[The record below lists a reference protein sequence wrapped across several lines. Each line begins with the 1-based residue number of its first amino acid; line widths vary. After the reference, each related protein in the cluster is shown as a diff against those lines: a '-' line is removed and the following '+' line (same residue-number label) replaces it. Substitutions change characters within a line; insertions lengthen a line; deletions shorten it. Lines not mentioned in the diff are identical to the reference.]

1 MDFEAFHV
9 DAFPV
14 DQELRDAGCV
24 GPELAHLAGV
34 YCDSPRALVWRN
46 PSSDW
51 RVLALL
57 LPLASRLSLMANPIF
72 AQLARAWG
80 LNVRFV
86 GVDRD
91 GLVYDFRSLLRDRT
105 LKLLLELLAPE
116 NAREPALLD
125 TLFAALADEML
136 TVLQRRR
143 LGWGR
148 HLVVDQRLEPQADA
162 SIFQRETRFPDFLA
176 KLRAA
181 LRDEIVDVD
190 FYGRVLRSV
199 DLRETAFEQR
209 VASLVES
216 SLDAVTMAKL
226 ARTGVGR
233 HLGCYNWLRLDL
245 RHAAPRAHVLASLP
259 GLATFFAETLVPL
272 DAARLSAEGHGDDP
286 GREDLGG
293 DVVVDDRGGHGVG
306 RHDGAGWRDEA
317 GSRAA
322 AGWREEADWDDD
334 ADWGAAPSRSRRD
347 EAPPYDLRAIAARS
361 ASLHSAHWSAV
372 LHRAIDA
379 GQDRAVIEA
388 LAQRFE
394 VGDNVIRRL
403 WRERPQPFGQPPA
416 WHLASILRCLHQAGE
431 RAWPTNEAQ
440 WRELISRALPH
451 EA

>member
-9 DAFPV
+9 DGFPV

-105 LKLLLELLAPE
+105 LKLLLDLLAPE

-181 LRDEIVDVD
+181 LRDEIVDVEL
-190 FYGRVLRSV
+190 YGRVLRSV

-209 VASLVES
+209 VASLLES

-226 ARTGVGR
+226 ARTGAGR

-272 DAARLSAEGHGDDP
+272 DAARLSADGDDGDP
-286 GREDLGG
+286 GREDLDREDGER
-293 DVVVDDRGGHGVG
+293 DDGTDWRGGT
-306 RHDGAGWRDEA
+306 RWRDGAARPDEAGWRDE
-317 GSRAA
+317 SDR
-322 AGWREEADWDDD
+322 DDD
-334 ADWGAAPSRSRRD
+334 FDWGDAPDRSRRD
-347 EAPPYDLRAIAARS
+347 EAPPYDLRAVAARS

-388 LAQRFE
+388 LAQRFA

-403 WRERPQPFGQPPA
+403 WRERPQPLGQPPA
-416 WHLASILRCLHQAGE
+416 WHLAPILRRLHEAGE
-431 RAWPTNEAQ
+431 RAWPANEAQ
-440 WRELISRALPH
+440 WRELISRAVPH